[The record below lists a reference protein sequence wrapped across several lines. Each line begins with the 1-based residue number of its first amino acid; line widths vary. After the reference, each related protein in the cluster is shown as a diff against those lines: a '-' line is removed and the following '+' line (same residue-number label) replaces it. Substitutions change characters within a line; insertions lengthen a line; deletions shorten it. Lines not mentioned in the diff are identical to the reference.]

1 MHTDLPKIKVKNLY
15 DFYAVN
21 YSFIV
26 RFSGKYFPKLS
37 ELSSKLVKLGEFI
50 INAKKENQFEDAVFD
65 RNLSDREISVL
76 QYLGDYVIHNLYK
89 NLEIKKV

>member
-1 MHTDLPKIKVKNLY
+1 MHTELPKIKVKSLD
-15 DFYAVN
+15 DFYETY

-37 ELSSKLVKLGEFI
+37 EHSSKLVRLGEFI
-50 INAKKENQFEDAVFD
+50 INAKKENQFEDAAFD

>member
-15 DFYAVN
+15 DFYTVN

>member
-76 QYLGDYVIHNLYK
+76 QYLGDYVVHNLYK